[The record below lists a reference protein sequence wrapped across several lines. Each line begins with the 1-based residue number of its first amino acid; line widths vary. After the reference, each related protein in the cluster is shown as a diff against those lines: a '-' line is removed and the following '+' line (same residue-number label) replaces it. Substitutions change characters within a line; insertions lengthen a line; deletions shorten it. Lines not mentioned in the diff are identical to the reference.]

1 MATISAARHRQEK
14 KSYKTKYKALKK
26 LENSD
31 PHMEV
36 AALFRVPKNALW
48 TWKQEGFVAK
58 RVKPEKY
65 EALNKAVKKWLVI
78 LRSENVPV
86 SGPRLLNSLIR

>member
-1 MATISAARHRQEK
+1 MATISAARHRQEE

-36 AALFRVPKNALW
+36 AALFRVPKNAL
-48 TWKQEGFVAK
+48 
-58 RVKPEKY
+58 
-65 EALNKAVKKWLVI
+65 
-78 LRSENVPV
+78 
-86 SGPRLLNSLIR
+86 